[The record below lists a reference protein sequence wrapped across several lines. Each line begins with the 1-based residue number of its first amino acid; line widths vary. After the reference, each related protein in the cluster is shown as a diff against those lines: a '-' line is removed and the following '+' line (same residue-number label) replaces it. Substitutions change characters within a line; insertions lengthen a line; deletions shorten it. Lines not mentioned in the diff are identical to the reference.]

1 MLANHDHTSICDF
14 QPFLIMHAA
23 LDNHLYKF
31 TEKSES
37 SEQVKSLQYAQ
48 FMHSGRKNKH
58 KWRKMHKNI
67 SAIVVQQ

>member
-1 MLANHDHTSICDF
+1 
-14 QPFLIMHAA
+14 MHAA

-31 TEKSES
+31 PEKSES

-67 SAIVVQQ
+67 STIVVQQ